1 MAEEAKSNAGE
12 NNSEAKTTELPADG
26 KSEAALTDAAEKPA
40 VSETA
45 QREEVANPAAGNA
58 HTPEVAEDN
67 APSSDEPEATSLPSA
82 NKPDDDPTGP
92 ERKPTPEDAK
102 EKAPADEPAAKAA
115 GDKPSPEERKAKAAA
130 AKAAKEKAADG
141 DGDAKPAAKAK
152 KEKPPALEDKPF
164 AEFINQH
171 FLPTLKENLTKQGV
185 QDLDLKFEKQKIPVP
200 GLDENP
206 ECWQVIGRLQSGK
219 RQFNVGFLK
228 EDIQASKV
236 FTYSDNGGKASTLES
251 FMIDERRVNL
261 DLLVLY
267 TVQRLNAQKWLVG
280 N

>member
-1 MAEEAKSNAGE
+1 MAEEAKSTAGE
-12 NNSEAKTTELPADG
+12 SNSAAKSTDLPDDG

-45 QREEVANPAAGNA
+45 QRDEVANPAAGNA

-67 APSSDEPEATSLPSA
+67 APSSDEPEATPLPSA
-82 NKPDDDPTGP
+82 NKPDTDPTGP
-92 ERKPTPEDAK
+92 ERKPI
-102 EKAPADEPAAKAA
+102 AKAA

-130 AKAAKEKAADG
+130 AKSAKEQAA

-171 FLPTLKENLTKQGV
+171 FLPTLKDNLTQQGI
-185 QDLDLKFEKQKIPVP
+185 QDLDLKFEKQKLPIS

-206 ECWQVIGRLQSGK
+206 ECWQVIGRWQSGK
-219 RQFNVGFLK
+219 RQFNIGFLK
-228 EDIQASKV
+228 EDIQGSKV
-236 FTYSDNGGKASTLES
+236 FTYADNGGKPSTLES
-251 FMIDERRVNL
+251 FMIDERKVNL

-267 TVQRLNAQKWLVG
+267 TAQRLNGQKWLVG

>member
-1 MAEEAKSNAGE
+1 MAEEAKSTAGE
-12 NNSEAKTTELPADG
+12 SNSAAKSTDLPDDG

-45 QREEVANPAAGNA
+45 QRDEVANPAAGNA
-58 HTPEVAEDN
+58 HT
-67 APSSDEPEATSLPSA
+67 A
-82 NKPDDDPTGP
+82 NKPDTDPTGP
-92 ERKPTPEDAK
+92 ERKPI
-102 EKAPADEPAAKAA
+102 AKAA

-130 AKAAKEKAADG
+130 AKAAKEQAA

-171 FLPTLKENLTKQGV
+171 FLPTLKDNLTQQGI
-185 QDLDLKFEKQKIPVP
+185 QDLDLKFEKQKLPIS

-206 ECWQVIGRLQSGK
+206 ECWQVIGRWQSGK
-219 RQFNVGFLK
+219 RQFNIGFLK
-228 EDIQASKV
+228 EDIQGSKV
-236 FTYSDNGGKASTLES
+236 FTYADNGGKPSTLES
-251 FMIDERRVNL
+251 FMIDERKVNL

-267 TVQRLNAQKWLVG
+267 TAQRLNGQKWLVG